1 MTTTT
6 ESARWKRT
14 VEDFSALARDCERT
28 LDRRDGA
35 SSTSSTSASSNGS
48 SLVKL
53 TVEARRLL
61 SGLKAKAKAAEDA
74 LEAQKSELCVRVKTR
89 SAVTTRLRLRVVIRL
104 DSLASDRQTDRET
117 DVTDDPD
124 CGSKQANDRVRAAKR
139 YFEFT
144 GGANRN
150 HCKEIER
157 KDKG

>member
-1 MTTTT
+1 MTTTTTTTT

-14 VEDFSALARDCERT
+14 MEDFSALARDCERT

-74 LEAQKSELCVRVKTR
+74 LEAQKSELCVRV
-89 SAVTTRLRLRVVIRL
+89 
-104 DSLASDRQTDRET
+104 ET
-117 DVTDDPD
+117 
-124 CGSKQANDRVRAAKR
+124 
-139 YFEFT
+139 
-144 GGANRN
+144 
-150 HCKEIER
+150 
-157 KDKG
+157 